1 MCANILTTLGNIGNS
16 FLYFKTMATLR
27 DIKQR
32 IVAIK
37 NTSKITSAMR
47 MVAAAKLRRAQEAIL
62 AARPYSKKLSE
73 ILGNLASS
81 VEEDYYHPL
90 LRRPQKIRSVAVIV
104 ISSDRGL
111 CGSFNT
117 NVLRIAAQRVKAG
130 IQQEFPDAQVSVIA
144 VGKRSVQFF
153 QRQSIPV
160 IAAFPDIF
168 QKLRFDTA
176 QELAEI
182 VLNGFSEEK
191 FDHVEVIGNQ
201 FRSVMRQEVTTEQ
214 LLPIERKNQQQNKSA
229 GVGEQSDY
237 IFEPSR
243 GDIMDILLPKY
254 LTNQL
259 WRSLLDSNAAEN
271 AARMV
276 AMEAATKNS
285 KDLTKSL
292 QLKFNNLRQAA
303 ITKEMLE
310 IVGGAEALKN

>member
-1 MCANILTTLGNIGNS
+1 
-16 FLYFKTMATLR
+16 MATLR

-32 IVAIK
+32 IVAVK

-62 AARPYSKKLSE
+62 AARPYSNKLSE

-90 LRRPQKIRSVAVIV
+90 LRKPKQIRSVAVIV

-117 NVLRIAAQRVKAG
+117 NVLRIANQRITKQLQA
-130 IQQEFPDAQVSVIA
+130 EFPDASVSVIA

-153 QRQSIPV
+153 NRLNIPL
-160 IAAFPDIF
+160 IGSFPDIF
-168 QKLRFDTA
+168 QKLNFSTA
-176 QELAEI
+176 QEIADI
-182 VLNGFSEEK
+182 VLTGFSEEQ
-191 FDHVEVIGNQ
+191 FDRVEIIGNQ
-201 FRSVMRQEVTTEQ
+201 FRSVMRQEVVAEPI
-214 LLPIERKNQQQNKSA
+214 LPIERKTESKSA
-229 GVGEQSDY
+229 GGGEQSDY

-254 LTNQL
+254 LTNQI
-259 WRSLLDSNAAEN
+259 WRSILDSNASEH

-285 KDLTKSL
+285 KDLIKSL
-292 QLKFNNLRQAA
+292 QLKYNNLRQAA

>member
-1 MCANILTTLGNIGNS
+1 
-16 FLYFKTMATLR
+16 MATLR

-32 IVAIK
+32 IVAVK

-62 AARPYSKKLSE
+62 AARPYSNKLSE

-90 LRRPQKIRSVAVIV
+90 LRKPKQIRSVAVIV

-117 NVLRIAAQRVKAG
+117 NVLRIANQRITKQLQA
-130 IQQEFPDAQVSVIA
+130 EFPDASVSVIA

-153 QRQSIPV
+153 NRLNIPL
-160 IAAFPDIF
+160 IGSFPDIF
-168 QKLRFDTA
+168 QKLNFSTA
-176 QELAEI
+176 QEIADI
-182 VLNGFSEEK
+182 VLTGFSEEQ
-191 FDHVEVIGNQ
+191 FDRVEIIGNQ
-201 FRSVMRQEVTTEQ
+201 FRSVMRQEVVAAPI
-214 LLPIERKNQQQNKSA
+214 LPIERKTESKSA
-229 GVGEQSDY
+229 GGGEQSDY

-254 LTNQL
+254 LTNQI
-259 WRSLLDSNAAEN
+259 WRSILDSNASEH

-285 KDLTKSL
+285 KDLIKSL
-292 QLKFNNLRQAA
+292 QLKYNNLRQAA

>member
-1 MCANILTTLGNIGNS
+1 
-16 FLYFKTMATLR
+16 MATLR

-32 IVAIK
+32 IVAVK

-62 AARPYSKKLSE
+62 AARPYSNKLSE

-90 LRRPQKIRSVAVIV
+90 LRKPKQIQSVAVVV

-111 CGSFNT
+111 CGSFNS
-117 NVLRIAAQRVKAG
+117 NVLRIAGQRVTKQ
-130 IQQEFPDAQVSVIA
+130 IKEEFPGATVSVIA

-153 QRQSIPV
+153 NRLNIPLLGS
-160 IAAFPDIF
+160 FPDIF
-168 QKLRFDTA
+168 QKLNFSTA
-176 QELAEI
+176 QEIADI
-182 VLNGFSEEK
+182 VLSGFSEEQ
-191 FDHVEVIGNQ
+191 FDRVEVIGNQ
-201 FRSVMRQEVTTEQ
+201 FRSVMRQEVTTEPI
-214 LLPIERKNQQQNKSA
+214 LPIERKTESK
-229 GVGEQSDY
+229 GVGGEQSDY

-243 GDIMDILLPKY
+243 GEIMDTLLPKY
-254 LTNQL
+254 LTNQI
-259 WRSLLDSNAAEN
+259 WRSILDSNAAEN

-285 KDLTKSL
+285 KDLIRSL
-292 QLKFNNLRQAA
+292 QLKYNNLRQAA

>member
-1 MCANILTTLGNIGNS
+1 
-16 FLYFKTMATLR
+16 MATLR

-32 IVAIK
+32 IVAVK

-62 AARPYSKKLSE
+62 AARPYSNKLSE

-90 LRRPQKIRSVAVIV
+90 LRKPKQVNSVAVIV

-111 CGSFNT
+111 CGSFNS
-117 NVLRIAAQRVKAG
+117 NVLRIAGNRITKQLKE
-130 IQQEFPDAQVSVIA
+130 EFPGASVSVIA
-144 VGKRSVQFF
+144 VGKRAVQLFN
-153 QRQSIPV
+153 RSNIPLLGS
-160 IAAFPDIF
+160 FPDIF
-168 QKLRFDTA
+168 QKLNFSTA
-176 QELAEI
+176 QEIADI
-182 VLNGFSEEK
+182 VLTGFSEEQ
-191 FDHVEVIGNQ
+191 FDRVEIIGNQ
-201 FRSVMRQEVTTEQ
+201 FRSVMRQEVVSAPI
-214 LLPIERKNQQQNKSA
+214 LPIERKAESKGST
-229 GVGEQSDY
+229 GGGEQSDY

-254 LTNQL
+254 LTNQI
-259 WRSLLDSNAAEN
+259 WRSILDSNASEH

-285 KDLTKSL
+285 KDLIKSL
-292 QLKFNNLRQAA
+292 QLKYNNLRQAA